1 MVRPWGPDVVN
12 ALPAMI
18 VVDNVTVRPLEAYPV
33 RVLKLLPVPIVAN
46 CIVEPAVMATPAR
59 FVYCKRV
66 TAAELT
72 GIVVV

>member
-1 MVRPWGPDVVN
+1 M
-12 ALPAMI
+12 
-18 VVDNVTVRPLEAYPV
+18 
-33 RVLKLLPVPIVAN
+33 LPVPIVAN